1 MSGEAEPEYRPAS
14 RLILDLLASRK
25 PIQKLSQPSRKRSLD
40 QIVGDPQSFPKKL
53 KFAGGQRLVQCGVG
67 WQRERSCWG
76 ISREQSLH

>member
-1 MSGEAEPEYRPAS
+1 M
-14 RLILDLLASRK
+14 LILDLLASRK

-67 WQRERSCWG
+67 WQGERSC
-76 ISREQSLH
+76 